1 MKRIIEL
8 TSICLIAIA
17 MLAGCSSEKPGN
29 AREAGGVE
37 FTDALEHEIAV
48 SGYDKVIAATSSFAQ
63 VWQLAGGKL
72 IGATTDAFED
82 GLITTG
88 EATDVGG
95 AHNPSLEQMIA
106 LSPDLVILSADLP
119 GHVKLYEQLNAAGIT
134 AAYFSVEVFEDYLSM
149 LKICT
154 DITGRADLYKQNGES
169 IRERIDEIITRTKD
183 KPSPKVLLLR
193 ASSGKVEARNSETMA
208 GKMLRDM
215 GCVNIADSETG
226 LLENLS
232 MEVIIKED
240 PDYIFVTIMGDS
252 EEKAQ
257 EALRGA
263 LLQNPAWAGLTAVK
277 NNRYITLPKD
287 LFHQKPNNRWAES
300 YELLWKTLYGK

>member
-1 MKRIIEL
+1 MKRMMIAFL
-8 TSICLIAIA
+8 LICLVATS
-17 MLAGCSSEKPGN
+17 AGCNSEKPEN
-29 AREAGGVE
+29 ARTSGKTE

-106 LSPDLVILSADLP
+106 LNPDLVILSADLP